1 MKPLNIA
8 PLLDKTL
15 KPSRYLGSEIG
26 ARQKTPSEETTNF
39 CLIYPDTYEV
49 GFSHLGVK
57 VLYSILNNQKAV
69 VCDRAYAPDT
79 HTAQLLGELE
89 LPLFGVESKIPV
101 KEFDCVGFTLQTE
114 LTYSNILYC
123 LEIARIPALANER
136 AEHHPIVI
144 AGGPCAYN
152 PLPLADFFDLFLLGD
167 GEEAIIEIAEV
178 FAQKSLT
185 RQQKLEK
192 LAKIDG
198 TYLPAFGKRPLKA
211 RKCKDLNNPK
221 YQYDQQLMPL
231 INTVHNRY
239 VAQVMRGCLRGCRF
253 CQAGYIYR
261 PLREYDA
268 ESLYKTTLQQVNR
281 CRWED
286 ASLLSLSTGDYSQ
299 IKPLL
304 KQLVPALHREHSK
317 TSLPSLRLDS
327 LDDDFIG
334 FIDSAGQKGLTIAP
348 EAGSQRLRDI
358 INKNISE
365 EDILKTIRIALAHK
379 WQNLKLYF
387 MIGLP
392 FEQEQDIT
400 AIPQLIDKIVAI
412 AGKKLHINIT
422 ISPFIPKPFTPFQ
435 WQACASVEYIRENFF
450 WLKNELKKYRFVK
463 LNHLDFFS
471 FLLEAHLA
479 LGDRDTGKAIL
490 HAYQEGA
497 KMDGWSEH
505 LNSEIWTKHLKAKS
519 VAAKSIEQPLPWDFI
534 DCGVNKEF
542 LLQELQ
548 KSKSC
553 ATTSDCYHGECTG
566 CGVCNK
572 DLQLQ
577 FSAPMPQHNL
587 PPIKKSSIPE
597 NIQFRYRIFYKKSGN
612 LKYLGHLDFIK
623 HLYRVVLTDELPLIF
638 TSGYHKK
645 PKLKFCPP
653 LPLGVEGQNEYLD
666 IFLRENIPT
675 QKVLEQL
682 KPNYLLPIL
691 EVQKVSK
698 TSAPTKEIYQVICQ
712 ALIDP
717 LKIEKF
723 LAQDI
728 FTVVNRKAKE
738 IDLKKVV
745 TDIQLPTNRT
755 LLIYKKIEGA
765 SINLILSELL
775 GLTSSDIVQIERV
788 KFLFN

>member
-1 MKPLNIA
+1 MKPLDIS
-8 PLLDKTL
+8 PLLKNTL
-15 KPSRYLGSEIG
+15 KPSRYLGNEIG
-26 ARQKTPSEETTNF
+26 ASQKIPSNQTTNF
-39 CLIYPDTYEV
+39 CLVYPDTYEV
-49 GFSHLGVK
+49 GFSHIGIK
-57 VLYSILNNQKAV
+57 VLYTILNKEKAI

-79 HTAQLLGELE
+79 QTAELMQK
-89 LPLFGVESKIPV
+89 LDIPLFGVESKLAV
-101 KEFDCVGFTLQTE
+101 QKFDCLGFTLQTE

-123 LEIARIPALANER
+123 LDIARIPLLAEDR
-136 AEHHPIVI
+136 GESDPIVI

-167 GEEAIIEIAEV
+167 GEEAILEIASV

-185 RQQKLEK
+185 RKQKLEL

-198 TYLPAFGKRPLKA
+198 TYLPSVGECPVTA
-211 RKCKDLNNPK
+211 RKCTDLGNPK
-221 YQYDQQLMPL
+221 YQYNNQLMPL
-231 INTVHNRY
+231 IDTVHNRY

-268 ESLYKTTLQQVNR
+268 ESIYKSTLEQVHA

-286 ASLLSLSTGDYSQ
+286 TSLMSLSTGDYSQ

-304 KQLVPALHREHSK
+304 QEIVPALQREHSK
-317 TSLPSLRLDS
+317 VSLPSLRLDS
-327 LDDDFIG
+327 LDDEFIS
-334 FIDSAGQKGLTIAP
+334 FIHSAGQKGLTIAP

-365 EDILKTIRIALAHK
+365 EDILKTIRIALAHQ

-392 FEQEQDIT
+392 FEQKSDIA
-400 AIPQLIDKIVAI
+400 AIPELIEQIVKL

-435 WQACASVEYIRENFF
+435 WQECASVDYIRENFF

-479 LGDRDTGKAIL
+479 LGDLATGKAIL
-490 HAYQEGA
+490 HAYQDGA

-505 LNSEIWTKHLKAKS
+505 LSSEIWSKHLDAKI
-519 VAAKSIEQPLPWDFI
+519 VAPKPLDQPLPWEFI
-534 DCGVNKEF
+534 DCGVTREF

-548 KSKSC
+548 KSKDC
-553 ATTSDCYHGECTG
+553 ATTGDCYHGDCTG
-566 CGVCNK
+566 CGVCSG

-577 FSAPMPQHNL
+577 FSAPIPQHQL
-587 PPIKKSSIPE
+587 PPLVQSNIPE
-597 NIQFRYRIFYKKSGN
+597 NIQFRYRVFYRKSGD

-666 IFLRENIPT
+666 IFLREDRPT
-675 QKVLEQL
+675 QQVFEQL
-682 KPNYLLPIL
+682 KANYLLPIL
-691 EVQKVSK
+691 DVQKVAKQSM
-698 TSAPTKEIYQVICQ
+698 PTGEIYQVECQ
-712 ALIDP
+712 NIIDP
-717 LKIEKF
+717 AQIDTF
-723 LAQDI
+723 LAQES
-728 FTVVNRKAKE
+728 FLVLNRKEKE
-738 IDLKKVV
+738 IDLRKLV
-745 TDIQLPTNRT
+745 TDIKLPTSNT
-755 LLIYKKIEGA
+755 LLVSKKIEGA
-765 SINLILSELL
+765 PISLILSKLF
-775 GLTSSDIVQIERV
+775 GITSSDINQIERQ
-788 KFLFN
+788 KFLFS